1 MERIECKIYNDETA
15 YVKNNE
21 NSKKSNS
28 IVLQDSDINVLQVV
42 VPNSSADLIGAINK
56 GKTNIIPLFNIESV
70 FNEREQFTLT
80 PFLKLE
86 TSFKI
91 SASFI
96 LGMIMTVIYSYK
108 ELHLVSMNHFAFKY
122 KKARKNGG
130 PDFIGWDKNGN
141 AFWLEAKA
149 TISENRVSSTRIK
162 KAVNQLGKVKN
173 NNRISFSNNKLVV
186 ASSFRKKIQPNSK
199 QISLSIIDPEF
210 KEIPDDYY
218 SVYDLYSRI
227 TKEGLSHMELNLDN
241 VIDNFCGNRFTI
253 NDTSVI
259 IFINKNLVELSSS
272 KNTKTTFKE
281 KLFDLQNIIIRKYEK
296 IKNEVKKDSVFAYNG
311 IIIAY

>member
-1 MERIECKIYNDETA
+1 MEMIECNMYSNVDNYIDKISDSTNRI
-15 YVKNNE
+15 KLE
-21 NSKKSNS
+21 N
-28 IVLQDSDINVLQVV
+28 SDINALQTII
-42 VPNSSADLIGAINK
+42 PNRSADLIGAINK

-86 TSFKI
+86 TSFKV
-91 SASFI
+91 STSFI
-96 LGMIMTVIYSYK
+96 LGMIMTVIYAYK

-122 KKARKNGG
+122 KKANKTGG

-141 AFWLEAKA
+141 VFWLEAKA

-162 KAVNQLGKVKN
+162 KAVNQLGKVKT

-241 VIDNFCGNRFTI
+241 VIDDFCGNRFTI

-259 IFINKNLVELSSS
+259 IFINKNLVKLSSS

-281 KLFDLQNIIIRKYEK
+281 ELFDLQNIIIKKYEK

>member
-1 MERIECKIYNDETA
+1 MYSNVDNYIDKISDSTNRIKL
-15 YVKNNE
+15 E
-21 NSKKSNS
+21 N
-28 IVLQDSDINVLQVV
+28 SDINALQIII
-42 VPNSSADLIGAINK
+42 PNRSADLIGAINK

-86 TSFKI
+86 TSFKV
-91 SASFI
+91 STSFI
-96 LGMIMTVIYSYK
+96 LGMIMTVIYAYK

-122 KKARKNGG
+122 KKANKTGG

-141 AFWLEAKA
+141 VFWLEAKA

-162 KAVNQLGKVKN
+162 KAVNQLGKVKT

-241 VIDNFCGNRFTI
+241 VIDDFCGNRFTI

-259 IFINKNLVELSSS
+259 IFINKNLVKLSSS

-281 KLFDLQNIIIRKYEK
+281 ELFDLQNIIIKKYEK

>member
-1 MERIECKIYNDETA
+1 MEMIECNMYSNVDNYIDKIIDSTNRI
-15 YVKNNE
+15 KLE
-21 NSKKSNS
+21 N
-28 IVLQDSDINVLQVV
+28 SDINALQIII
-42 VPNSSADLIGAINK
+42 PNRSADLIGAINK

-86 TSFKI
+86 TSFKV
-91 SASFI
+91 STSFI
-96 LGMIMTVIYSYK
+96 LGMIMTVIYAYR

-122 KKARKNGG
+122 KKANKTGG

-141 AFWLEAKA
+141 VFWLEAKA

-162 KAVNQLGKVKN
+162 KAVNQLGKVKT
-173 NNRISFSNNKLVV
+173 NNRISFSNNKFVV

-259 IFINKNLVELSSS
+259 IFIS
-272 KNTKTTFKE
+272 
-281 KLFDLQNIIIRKYEK
+281 
-296 IKNEVKKDSVFAYNG
+296 
-311 IIIAY
+311 

>member
-1 MERIECKIYNDETA
+1 MHL
-15 YVKNNE
+15 KNYFNKKYAFQ
-21 NSKKSNS
+21 NIKKSKG
-28 IVLQDSDINVLQVV
+28 VLAFFL
-42 VPNSSADLIGAINK
+42 G
-56 GKTNIIPLFNIESV
+56 IIPLFNIESV

-86 TSFKI
+86 TSFKV
-91 SASFI
+91 STSFI
-96 LGMIMTVIYSYK
+96 LGMIMTVIYAYK

-122 KKARKNGG
+122 KKANKTGG

-141 AFWLEAKA
+141 VFWLEAKA

-162 KAVNQLGKVKN
+162 KAVNQLGKVKT

-241 VIDNFCGNRFTI
+241 VIDDFCGNRFTI

-259 IFINKNLVELSSS
+259 IFINKNLVKLSSS

-281 KLFDLQNIIIRKYEK
+281 ELFDLQNIIIKKYEK

>member
-1 MERIECKIYNDETA
+1 MEMIECNMYSNVDNYIDKISDSTNRI
-15 YVKNNE
+15 KLE
-21 NSKKSNS
+21 N
-28 IVLQDSDINVLQVV
+28 SDINALQIII
-42 VPNSSADLIGAINK
+42 PNRSADLIGAINK

-86 TSFKI
+86 TSFKV
-91 SASFI
+91 STSFI
-96 LGMIMTVIYSYK
+96 LGMIMTVIYAYK

-122 KKARKNGG
+122 KKANKTGG

-141 AFWLEAKA
+141 VFWLEAKA

-162 KAVNQLGKVKN
+162 KAVNQLGKVKT

-241 VIDNFCGNRFTI
+241 VIDDFCGNRFTI

-259 IFINKNLVELSSS
+259 IFINVNCNNNL
-272 KNTKTTFKE
+272 NTF
-281 KLFDLQNIIIRKYEK
+281 
-296 IKNEVKKDSVFAYNG
+296 V
-311 IIIAY
+311 